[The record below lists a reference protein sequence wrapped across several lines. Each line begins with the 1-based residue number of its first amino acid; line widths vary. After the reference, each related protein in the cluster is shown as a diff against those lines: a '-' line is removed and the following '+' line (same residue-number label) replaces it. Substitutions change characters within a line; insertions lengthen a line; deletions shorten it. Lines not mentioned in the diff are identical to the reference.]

1 MQDIELPRE
10 NDVLFGRG
18 GGTNHHPGNRR
29 WRQLVED
36 RKHEYAR
43 QSRLEKPM
51 VSQTIIDRWRAQ
63 VPAGRFLKKNST
75 TGFWNDV
82 GDKKAREKTSQALRE
97 KSSSSGSHNN
107 NNNNNNNTDEDDAM
121 VQPSYLASLPSLS
134 SLLSVAVESLP
145 SLSSLRSVGVETAVP
160 HHSQT
165 VPSEDSMAALSTTT
179 VPTTATVGAV
189 PNHRRASAAFKRRRK
204 RRTSNENET
213 YETKPHAVKR
223 HFYKNSC
230 SNGRFQKKNTTTG
243 FWNDVGDTKAREKTS
258 QALREKGSSN
268 GGAVITAAVPP
279 SRASTALKRSTSNEN
294 ESYETKPRAV
304 KRPVYKNSDD
314 IDSSNENESY
324 ETKPRAVKRPASSEQ
339 DEGSD
344 NVDTTTLTLLSL
356 NNYKNNYDI
365 DSTRHGSNQA
375 VDPIQFSI
383 FTSFTSDGL
392 NRFST
397 DTKNFCGIDATRQN
411 NDVLTSLALFRND
424 DNDDNDDNKNKD
436 DADEDSGLN
445 ASRERFS
452 SFTSDMYEELLHLD
466 DPIIS
471 TTLETNRINDND
483 AISIPSP
490 LPLSVPFA
498 QTERLTTEDVLE
510 VMMIDDFGRHDDAS
524 SCNSLEILRDF
535 LEDEQNTAVDDDYN
549 HFLES
554 SIAADLNT
562 GINNN
567 TSTSKLDNT
576 FGRSSTDC
584 VSNEMLMTY
593 AEHANALT
601 AYDTANDWSRKIA
614 LEPISKQQSN
624 SIPHHSTSSSG
635 CIKGGTMPRTTSTG
649 ISSERRLLL
658 HERDH
663 EEDRP
668 DYAHKKEFPWLMHRI
683 LDDAASKGF
692 EEIISWVSTNN
703 GFKVHNKNVFELKII
718 PEYFCKKNKYK
729 SFQRSVNMWGFQRV
743 DRDDCPGMEKGSY
756 VHESF
761 IRGNPDLC
769 KNMKRVKIKGNGKGN
784 GKADNNLS
792 PEESK
797 PGLSTNTNTVA
808 ANNEAAQQIA
818 DLKREKDEIQRKLE
832 QLMRDAT
839 FNL

>member
-1 MQDIELPRE
+1 MQDIVLPRE

-51 VSQTIIDRWRAQ
+51 VSQHIIDRWRAQ
-63 VPAGRFLKKNST
+63 VPAGRFLKKNRT

-107 NNNNNNNTDEDDAM
+107 NNNNNNNNTDEDDAM
-121 VQPSYLASLPSLS
+121 VQSSYLASLPSLS

-160 HHSQT
+160 HHNQKR
-165 VPSEDSMAALSTTT
+165 PSEDNMAALSTTT
-179 VPTTATVGAV
+179 VPTSATVGAV

-204 RRTSNENET
+204 RMTSNENET
-213 YETKPHAVKR
+213 DETKPHAVKR
-223 HFYKNSC
+223 PVYKNSC
-230 SNGRFQKKNTTTG
+230 SNGRCFQKKNTTTG

-268 GGAVITAAVPP
+268 GGAVIPAAVPP
-279 SRASTALKRSTSNEN
+279 RRASTAFKRSTSNEN

-324 ETKPRAVKRPASSEQ
+324 DTKPRAVKRPASSEQ

-356 NNYKNNYDI
+356 NHYKNNYDI

-383 FTSFTSDGL
+383 LTSFTSDGL
-392 NRFST
+392 NRFSH
-397 DTKNFCGIDATRQN
+397 DTKKFCGIDATRQN

-424 DNDDNDDNKNKD
+424 DNDDNKNKD
-436 DADEDSGLN
+436 DADGGVGLN

-466 DPIIS
+466 DPITS
-471 TTLETNRINDND
+471 TALETNHINDGD

-490 LPLSVPFA
+490 IPLSVPFA
-498 QTERLTTEDVLE
+498 QTERLTTEDALE
-510 VMMIDDFGRHDDAS
+510 VMMIDDFGRNDDAS
-524 SCNSLEILRDF
+524 SCNSLEILRDV

-549 HFLES
+549 NFLES
-554 SIAADLNT
+554 LIAADLDT
-562 GINNN
+562 GIHNNIN
-567 TSTSKLDNT
+567 TRTSKIDNT
-576 FGRSSTDC
+576 FRRSSTDC
-584 VSNEMLMTY
+584 VSNETLMTY

-601 AYDTANDWSRKIA
+601 TYNTADDWTQGIA
-614 LEPISKQQSN
+614 VEFIPKQQTS
-624 SIPHHSTSSSG
+624 SIPHYSTSSGG
-635 CIKGGTMPRTTSTG
+635 CIKGGTMPPTSTG

-663 EEDRP
+663 V
-668 DYAHKKEFPWLMHRI
+668 FPWLMHRI

-692 EEIISWVSTNN
+692 EDIISWVSTNN
-703 GFKVHNKNVFELKII
+703 GFKVHNKAVFASKII
-718 PEYFCKKNKYK
+718 PEYFDPPIKYK
-729 SFQRSVNMWGFQRV
+729 SFQRSVNMWGLKRV
-743 DRDDCPGMEKGSY
+743 DRDDCPGTEKGSY

-784 GKADNNLS
+784 GKADHNLS
-792 PEESK
+792 PEEFK
-797 PGLSTNTNTVA
+797 PGVSANTNSATATTNIVS
-808 ANNEAAQQIA
+808 
-818 DLKREKDEIQRKLE
+818 EKDWYELTPDQKLAAITLGWNAE
-832 QLMRDAT
+832 SWNGGRS
-839 FNL
+839 